1 MPYQVW
7 SMRCITSL
15 FRLKSNL
22 GRDTLFHRIAGLT
35 RSAVSAGHDR
45 ARLVEHRREGQH
57 RDVADDRQRD
67 SDAEADER
75 KLGAIRAVR
84 RVDVAQGC
92 QDGASRATEQTGEQ
106 VARLLGTGQFRL
118 PRHEHLVVLVL
129 HHVTPIHKR
138 VGGEPNRAPPPT
150 LTCNH
155 PQERMCRHH
164 STLSSAPVRIPVLRV
179 PAAGILDGA
188 LARMTHD
195 LGTLV

>member
-1 MPYQVW
+1 
-7 SMRCITSL
+7 MRCVTSL
-15 FRLKSNL
+15 FRLESNL

-35 RSAVSAGHDR
+35 RSAVSVGHDR

-75 KLGAIRAVR
+75 ELGAIRAVR

-106 VARLLGTGQFRL
+106 VARLLGTGQLRL

-150 LTCNH
+150 CNQ
-155 PQERMCRHH
+155 PQE
-164 STLSSAPVRIPVLRV
+164 SSAPVRIPVLRV
-179 PAAGILDGA
+179 PAAGILDGT
-188 LARMTHD
+188 LAEVTHD

>member
-1 MPYQVW
+1 
-7 SMRCITSL
+7 MRRVTSR

-35 RSAVSAGHDR
+35 RSAVSVGHDR

-75 KLGAIRAVR
+75 ELGAIRAVR

-118 PRHEHLVVLVL
+118 PRHEHLVVLGL
-129 HHVTPIHKR
+129 HHVTPIRQGDRGHQTSP
-138 VGGEPNRAPPPT
+138 GPHMQPPSRKET
-150 LTCNH
+150 
-155 PQERMCRHH
+155 
-164 STLSSAPVRIPVLRV
+164 
-179 PAAGILDGA
+179 
-188 LARMTHD
+188 ARPS
-195 LGTLV
+195 